1 MKKKKEKISKIRKE
15 EEDITFKI
23 KSNKILVLVFWYHTR
38 ENNTFMG

>member
-23 KSNKILVLVFWYHTR
+23 KGIMINFLIINFII
-38 ENNTFMG
+38 